1 VEGTNSMLMMDG
13 KAIGLEAS
21 GTTFFKYASGT
32 LAQIAGK
39 TVKFIVRPSDLGR
52 FEIEFT
58 E

>member
-1 VEGTNSMLMMDG
+1 MKDG